1 MTTPISRRSVAR
13 GAAGSIPAVTVAGA
27 APVMAASTCGAP
39 TPRVSGGVIYDT
51 GTTCRNFTT
60 GPSGRFITN
69 YSNVDA
75 PPWCGVAQGGLSY
88 VQDVTVT
95 LSDGTTLPY
104 QVKSLD
110 ASNKC

>member
-60 GPSGRFITN
+60 GPSGRFSTN
-69 YSNVDA
+69 YSNIVA

-88 VQDVTVT
+88 AQDVTVA
-95 LSDGTTLPY
+95 LSHGTTLPY